1 MLDSVRRPDSLY
13 LINGAAGNSEGTAR
27 RRGGKGDRRGQDE
40 AAAAASGDKS
50 DTKDE
55 TSHISVTPLAEV
67 QSDLNPKDPL
77 QKVVRFSPDLSLLLT
92 GGSDGHIRVWEV
104 NTAHIL
110 SPLVSPLGVSHRR
123 RPPTGKCKQCNYTK

>member
-1 MLDSVRRPDSLY
+1 MLYSVCRPDLLY
-13 LINGAAGNSEGTAR
+13 LINCAAGISEGKAR

-40 AAAAASGDKS
+40 AAASGDKS

-110 SPLVSPLGVSHRR
+110 SPLQCLHWVSFYRRTPL
-123 RPPTGKCKQCNYTK
+123 TGKYKQCNYTK